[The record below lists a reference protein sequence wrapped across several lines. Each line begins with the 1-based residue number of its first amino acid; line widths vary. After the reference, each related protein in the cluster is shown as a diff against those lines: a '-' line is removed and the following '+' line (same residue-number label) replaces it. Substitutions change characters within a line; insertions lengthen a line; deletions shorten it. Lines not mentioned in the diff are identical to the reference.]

1 MSRNP
6 CPPLHHPLLWPK
18 KSFNKTRKHSGRT
31 TQIHTFVKE
40 NHNLLKGFHEM
51 DVVVAVFLNLL
62 QEDQLWLALG
72 AEHSQEWSVLLEE
85 ERGGRPF
92 TFVGGIGLMPLE
104 AQQSPGDVLR
114 KLPLWGLSYYNIVS
128 NQNEFSIPA
137 PYRISLI
144 EPVKRDQIGTPGSVK
159 SQRLCYVF
167 V

>member
-6 CPPLHHPLLWPK
+6 CPPPHHPLLWPK
-18 KSFNKTRKHSGRT
+18 KSFNKTREHSGRT

-51 DVVVAVFLNLL
+51 DVVVTVFLNLL
-62 QEDQLWLALG
+62 QKDQLWLALG
-72 AEHSQEWSVLLEE
+72 TEHSQEWSVLLEQ

-92 TFVGGIGLMPLE
+92 TFVAGVGLMPLE
-104 AQQSPGDVLR
+104 AQRSPGDVLR

-128 NQNEFSIPA
+128 NQNEIFIPA
-137 PYRISLI
+137 PYQISLI
-144 EPVKRDQIGTPGSVK
+144 VPAKRDQIGTPDSI
-159 SQRLCYVF
+159 RDNCYVTVF